1 EGHEWYNAL
10 LLLPRLEELSMSDC
24 GLMGTF
30 PPEIFHITTLS
41 YIDISVNQ
49 DLHGSFLDFPLNGSL
64 HTIIVGHTKFSG
76 TLPLSMGNMV
86 NLSILYLYNCNF
98 SGTLP
103 ISFSKLTELKEMDLS
118 NNNFVGPIS
127 SSALFEGMQS
137 LSSIDLSYNSISGTI
152 PSSLFMIPSL
162 QYVDLSNNQFS
173 KLEEFTD
180 VFTSKLEYLDLSCNN
195 LSGSI
200 PPPIFQLRGLASLN
214 LSNNKLSGP
223 IPPSIIQ
230 HSGLNELDL
239 SSNKFSGAM
248 QIDALVQLKN
258 LNDLDLSFNKIDD
271 VNFTDVALSTFPQ
284 LRSLNLASCNLKTFP
299 GFLRYQSGL
308 NELDL
313 SYNQIQGTV
322 PNWIWRLYNI
332 GHYMSNTLYLSLAN
346 NSFHGSIPHSLC
358 SASKLQVLDLSH
370 NKISGKVTHCL
381 MNLGETLGVLNLGN
395 NELTGHI
402 PDTFP
407 SSCALHTVVLNENRL
422 AGPLPKSLAH
432 CTALEVLDVGRNQI
446 VGAFPCFLSHISKL
460 LVLVLRNNKFHG
472 PMGCPKDN
480 GVWNIIQIVDAA
492 FNNFSGEL
500 PVKWFRG
507 WKKMISNDD
516 GANSELSNIQF
527 GRDNSDPIYYQDS
540 VTVISKGQE
549 MELVKILTIFTSID
563 FSYNQFEGPIP
574 IELMKFKA
582 LYLLNLSHNAFSG
595 QIPSSIGNLNQ
606 LESLDLSM
614 NSLKGEIPRAC
625 QFELPI
631 ISEPLL
637 QSSDSSFEENDGL
650 YGPRLTKSPSHGMHA
665 LPPPEMPQ
673 CGSLACEVHWNLVSA
688 EMGLVFGLGIIFGP
702 LLFWK
707 KWRVHYCQFLDK
719 ILCRIFPQLTHNFE
733 RRGGQNYKVL

>member
-1 EGHEWYNAL
+1 
-10 LLLPRLEELSMSDC
+10 
-24 GLMGTF
+24 
-30 PPEIFHITTLS
+30 
-41 YIDISVNQ
+41 
-49 DLHGSFLDFPLNGSL
+49 
-64 HTIIVGHTKFSG
+64 
-76 TLPLSMGNMV
+76 
-86 NLSILYLYNCNF
+86 
-98 SGTLP
+98 
-103 ISFSKLTELKEMDLS
+103 
-118 NNNFVGPIS
+118 
-127 SSALFEGMQS
+127 
-137 LSSIDLSYNSISGTI
+137 
-152 PSSLFMIPSL
+152 
-162 QYVDLSNNQFS
+162 
-173 KLEEFTD
+173 
-180 VFTSKLEYLDLSCNN
+180 
-195 LSGSI
+195 
-200 PPPIFQLRGLASLN
+200 
-214 LSNNKLSGP
+214 
-223 IPPSIIQ
+223 
-230 HSGLNELDL
+230 
-239 SSNKFSGAM
+239 
-248 QIDALVQLKN
+248 
-258 LNDLDLSFNKIDD
+258 
-271 VNFTDVALSTFPQ
+271 
-284 LRSLNLASCNLKTFP
+284 
-299 GFLRYQSGL
+299 
-308 NELDL
+308 
-313 SYNQIQGTV
+313 
-322 PNWIWRLYNI
+322 
-332 GHYMSNTLYLSLAN
+332 MSNTLYLSLAN

-637 QSSDSSFEENDGL
+637 QSSDSH
-650 YGPRLTKSPSHGMHA
+650 LTSTTGAGSEA
-665 LPPPEMPQ
+665 LPPSIALSSCSRSPTPVHSH
-673 CGSLACEVHWNLVSA
+673 SLANCSFFVEIDIRVWFSSSQPHFCRRQSSCPSPDRHCPSHSTDLPHT
-688 EMGLVFGLGIIFGP
+688 LP
-702 LLFWK
+702 KLLT
-707 KWRVHYCQFLDK
+707 
-719 ILCRIFPQLTHNFE
+719 PP
-733 RRGGQNYKVL
+733 RRAPPPRHRSPWS